1 LIRVNTKFA
10 VLATLCLLQACTA
23 VEPVEPVEEMIPATA
38 SVPVPELTLNLA
50 EQNCNCEIAAD
61 AADYTFLEKGFSELV
76 EGDHIEAVQSFQRYQ
91 RLEKSAEADW
101 ESGIAIAYVSTLP
114 KSPFYDP
121 VEAQKAFSVLKKQ
134 KKQQNV
140 KGKNVHERALFM
152 RDALEAFLVMQRH
165 VNDLQTAN
173 TTLKQDLKKRE
184 EALKRLRELALGQS
198 AKQP

>member
-1 LIRVNTKFA
+1 MIRVNAKFA
-10 VLATLCLLQACTA
+10 VPAALFLLQACTA
-23 VEPVEPVEEMIPATA
+23 AKPVEPVEEMKPA
-38 SVPVPELTLNLA
+38 VGKEPVPELTLNLT
-50 EQNCNCEIAAD
+50 EQNCNCSVATD

-76 EGDHIEAVQSFQRYQ
+76 AGDHIEAVQSFQRYQ
-91 RLEKSAEADW
+91 RIEQSPEADW

-121 VEAQKAFSVLKKQ
+121 AEAQSSFSKLKEQ
-134 KKQQNV
+134 KKEQGI
-140 KGKNVHERALFM
+140 KGKNLHERALFM

-165 VNDLQTAN
+165 VNDLQVAN
-173 TTLKQDLKKRE
+173 TTLTQDLKKRE

>member
-1 LIRVNTKFA
+1 LIRVNAKFA

-23 VEPVEPVEEMIPATA
+23 AKPVENVIPAAT
-38 SVPVPELTLNLA
+38 SEPVPELTLNLA
-50 EQNCNCEIAAD
+50 EKNCSCDVAEGP
-61 AADYTFLEKGFSELV
+61 DYTFLEKGFSELV
-76 EGDHIEAVQSFQRYQ
+76 AGDHIEAVQSFQRYQ

-121 VEAQKAFSVLKKQ
+121 VEAQKAFKILQTQ
-134 KKQQNV
+134 KKKQNV
-140 KGKNVHERALFM
+140 KGKNVHEKSLFM
-152 RDALEAFLVMQRH
+152 RDSLEAFAVMQRH
-165 VNDLQTAN
+165 MNDLLIAN
-173 TTLKQDLKKRE
+173 ATLQQDLRKRE